1 MTGYYDYVLGLIP
14 AALIGIT
21 AFLNLVGLSL
31 TMALPVGAGVALVLM
46 GHAMFVRGPLSG
58 VDSSSGESG
67 SAPGR
72 PPASNPSGGTAAS
85 SAPATSG
92 GSD

>member
-46 GHAMFVRGPLSG
+46 GHAMFVRGPLSDA
-58 VDSSSGESG
+58 DSPPGESG
-67 SAPGR
+67 SAPGH
-72 PPASNPSGGTAAS
+72 PPASNPSSGAAAS
-85 SAPATSG
+85 G
-92 GSD
+92 

>member
-31 TMALPVGAGVALVLM
+31 VVALPVGAGVAAALM
-46 GHAMFVRGPLSG
+46 CHAMFVRGPVTDSAAAATGNSG
-58 VDSSSGESG
+58 GRSP
-67 SAPGR
+67 SAPG
-72 PPASNPSGGTAAS
+72 AS
-85 SAPATSG
+85 
-92 GSD
+92 D

>member
-31 TMALPVGAGVALVLM
+31 VVALPVGAGVAAALM
-46 GHAMFVRGPLSG
+46 GHAMFVRGP
-58 VDSSSGESG
+58 VTDSP
-67 SAPGR
+67 SAATAG
-72 PPASNPSGGTAAS
+72 SGGTSSPAPGAS
-85 SAPATSG
+85 
-92 GSD
+92 D

>member
-31 TMALPVGAGVALVLM
+31 QAALPVGAGVAAALM
-46 GHAMFVRGPLSG
+46 AHAMFVRGPMPDAG
-58 VDSSSGESG
+58 SSTPDLG

-72 PPASNPSGGTAAS
+72 PPASNGSGGPAAS
-85 SAPATSG
+85 SN
-92 GSD
+92 SD